1 MDTDDDLEATPDEY
15 EVSRLVDICYGDPSE
30 SGERGLKFKVSLF
43 ILPISYVN
51 QWASFYNHKDYLL

>member
-43 ILPISYVN
+43 ILPISYAV
-51 QWASFYNHKDYLL
+51 SFVL